1 MKKKD
6 NHISSE
12 FKKTAFL
19 NWLDE
24 AGLSYTVNDDLCIVD
39 GEYGQW
45 IVNLLLETR
54 GKPTTMQ
61 TKLFN
66 MIKTVDRTKADKFS
80 ILIEHSAPDTMTFKS
95 ISEYVREQHQLD
107 LITVKCKRQNQRIW
121 YKKSIHLILF

>member
-95 ISEYVREQHQLD
+95 ISEYVREQLNIS
-107 LITVKCKRQNQRIW
+107 LITVNAKGKIKE
-121 YKKSIHLILF
+121 YV